1 MSSSSSSRVLRALLV
16 RFGKNGG
23 GKANPSSSS
32 FGVGV
37 GVVGA
42 TGAGLL
48 MNYSD
53 DDAVHAVKRVAT
65 ASKHLVPVYFDY
77 RRHLARVKKLESEFT
92 NQFEM
97 DEDEKLEESKRESRQ
112 KLWTDVAVRLRDLAR
127 ENGGIYVKAGQH
139 LCVQPVA
146 PMPFRQ
152 ILRVL
157 MDDASS
163 RPFEEDEKTFSEEFN
178 GLKPK
183 EVFLEFEEKPIAS
196 ASLAQVYKAKT
207 KMGEDVAVKIQQR
220 PVARFLWVDLATI
233 ETYYAVLGYLIPG
246 LRFAWLAK
254 ETRRHM
260 SEELDFRLEAKNC
273 KDMGRLLKEE
283 CGFKEEEV
291 TVPKIH
297 DNLSTKR
304 VLTMEFA
311 DGTRVDNVEKMRE
324 NKVDAYKVAK
334 TIQEAFATL
343 TFEHGFAHGDPHPG
357 NLLVDKN
364 GKVTILDHGVVRRLD
379 EPTRETWCQVW
390 LALIRNDENEM
401 RNAVEK
407 LGINPEMHRFFGIIL
422 ALAPARVIEDRF
434 KKEDE
439 KMAVVSSSSSSTLS
453 SSSSYS
459 SAANKAGVAAATA
472 KNNGASMTLTT
483 TRENKP
489 ANNDSLSMSD
499 KREIFKTVLK
509 VKLEDQSQL
518 FESLPRDLLMVLKAN
533 NLLRYVNEQL
543 GSPVNRFRIIARS
556 AKNGLEK
563 RERMK
568 NDAEQA
574 LEMDSARKKGLG
586 YRTKEWAR
594 TVKDRGYDN
603 VMVMLLPAQLFFTRG
618 KLAWAFW
625 RSSKA
630 AKSSAVLTNGKSSTV
645 VLTAAGGSSTTERKA

>member
-1 MSSSSSSRVLRALLV
+1 MT
-16 RFGKNGG
+16 
-23 GKANPSSSS
+23 
-32 FGVGV
+32 
-37 GVVGA
+37 A
-42 TGAGLL
+42 T
-48 MNYSD
+48 
-53 DDAVHAVKRVAT
+53 
-65 ASKHLVPVYFDY
+65 KHLVPVYFDY
-77 RRHLARVKKLESEFT
+77 RRHVARVNKIKSELDSSSPSSSSSSSSSSSA
-92 NQFEM
+92 M
-97 DEDEKLEESKRESRQ
+97 ARSVLLEELQRESRQ
-112 KLWTDVAVRLRDLAR
+112 ELWSDVAVRLRDLAR

-146 PMPFRQ
+146 PLPFRQ

-163 RPFEEDEKTFSEEFN
+163 RPFEEDEKTFSEEFD
-178 GLKPK
+178 GLKPRD
-183 EVFLEFEEKPIAS
+183 VFLEFDEKPIAS

-233 ETYYAVLGYLIPG
+233 EAYYAVLGYLIPG

-260 SEELDFRLEAKNC
+260 TEELDFRLEAKNC

-297 DNLSTKR
+297 DSLSTKR

-407 LGINPEMHRFFGIIL
+407 LGINPEMHKFFGIIL

-434 KKEDE
+434 KKTDSSSPPT
-439 KMAVVSSSSSSTLS
+439 SSSSSRADEVVMTENKRASTEP
-453 SSSSYS
+453 
-459 SAANKAGVAAATA
+459 
-472 KNNGASMTLTT
+472 TT
-483 TRENKP
+483 TRENET
-489 ANNDSLSMSD
+489 NNDSLSMSD
-499 KREIFKTVLK
+499 KREIFRTVLK
-509 VKLEDQSQL
+509 VKLEDQSKL

-543 GSPVNRFRIIARS
+543 GSPVNRYRIIARS

-568 NDAEQA
+568 NDAERE
-574 LEMDSARKKGLG
+574 LEISSARKKRFG

-630 AKSSAVLTNGKSSTV
+630 AKSSAILSTKSTV
-645 VLTAAGGSSTTERKA
+645 ASTTTAGTTTERKAA

>member
-1 MSSSSSSRVLRALLV
+1 MSSSSSSQRLLRRLV
-16 RFGKNGG
+16 GRS
-23 GKANPSSSS
+23 PSSSAAS
-32 FGVGV
+32 LAATAAV
-37 GVVGA
+37 A
-42 TGAGLL
+42 TGTSAAAFYY
-48 MNYSD
+48 YSD
-53 DDAVHAVKRVAT
+53 DDSVHAVRRVMTAT
-65 ASKHLVPVYFDY
+65 KHLVPVYFDY
-77 RRHLARVKKLESEFT
+77 RRHVARVNKIKSELDSSSSSSSSSSA
-92 NQFEM
+92 M
-97 DEDEKLEESKRESRQ
+97 ARSVLLEELQRESRQ
-112 KLWTDVAVRLRDLAR
+112 ELWSDVAVRLRDLAR

-146 PMPFRQ
+146 PLPFRQ

-163 RPFEEDEKTFSEEFN
+163 RPFEEDEKTFSEEFD
-178 GLKPK
+178 GLKPRD
-183 EVFLEFEEKPIAS
+183 VFLEFDEKPIAS

-260 SEELDFRLEAKNC
+260 TEELDFRLEAKNC

-297 DNLSTKR
+297 DSLSTKR

-407 LGINPEMHRFFGIIL
+407 LGINPEMHKFFGIIL

-434 KKEDE
+434 KKAD
-439 KMAVVSSSSSSTLS
+439 SSSTS
-453 SSSSYS
+453 SSR
-459 SAANKAGVAAATA
+459 ADEVVVTENKR
-472 KNNGASMTLTT
+472 ASTEPTT
-483 TRENKP
+483 TRENET
-489 ANNDSLSMSD
+489 NNDSLSMSD
-499 KREIFKTVLK
+499 KREIFRTVLK
-509 VKLEDQSQL
+509 VKLEDQSKL

-543 GSPVNRFRIIARS
+543 GSPVNRYRIIARS

-568 NDAEQA
+568 NDAERE
-574 LEMDSARKKGLG
+574 LEISSARKKGFG

-630 AKSSAVLTNGKSSTV
+630 AKSSAILSSKSTV
-645 VLTAAGGSSTTERKA
+645 ASTTTAGTTTERKAT

>member
-1 MSSSSSSRVLRALLV
+1 MSSSSSSQRLLRRLV
-16 RFGKNGG
+16 GRS
-23 GKANPSSSS
+23 PSSSAAS
-32 FGVGV
+32 LAATAAV
-37 GVVGA
+37 A
-42 TGAGLL
+42 TGTSAAAFYY
-48 MNYSD
+48 YSD
-53 DDAVHAVKRVAT
+53 DDSVHAVRRVMTAT
-65 ASKHLVPVYFDY
+65 KHLVPVYFDY
-77 RRHLARVKKLESEFT
+77 RRHVARVNRIKS
-92 NQFEM
+92 EM
-97 DEDEKLEESKRESRQ
+97 DSSSSSSSAMARSVLLEELQRESRQ
-112 KLWTDVAVRLRDLAR
+112 ELWSDVAVRLRDLAR

-146 PMPFRQ
+146 PLPFRQ

-163 RPFEEDEKTFSEEFN
+163 RPFEEDEKTFSEEFD
-178 GLKPK
+178 GLKPRD
-183 EVFLEFEEKPIAS
+183 VFLEFDEKPIAS

-260 SEELDFRLEAKNC
+260 TEELDFRLEAKNC

-297 DNLSTKR
+297 DSLSTKR

-407 LGINPEMHRFFGIIL
+407 LGINPEMHKFFGIIL

-434 KKEDE
+434 KKAD
-439 KMAVVSSSSSSTLS
+439 SSSTS
-453 SSSSYS
+453 SSR
-459 SAANKAGVAAATA
+459 ADEVVVTENKR
-472 KNNGASMTLTT
+472 ASTEPTT
-483 TRENKP
+483 TRENET
-489 ANNDSLSMSD
+489 NNDSLSMSD
-499 KREIFKTVLK
+499 KREIFRTVLK
-509 VKLEDQSQL
+509 VKLEDQSKL

-543 GSPVNRFRIIARS
+543 GSPVNRYRIIARS

-568 NDAEQA
+568 NDAERE
-574 LEMDSARKKGLG
+574 LEISSARKKGFG

-630 AKSSAVLTNGKSSTV
+630 AKSSAILSSKSTV
-645 VLTAAGGSSTTERKA
+645 ASTTTAGTTTERKAT

>member
-1 MSSSSSSRVLRALLV
+1 MSSSSSSQRLLRRLV
-16 RFGKNGG
+16 GR
-23 GKANPSSSS
+23 SSSS
-32 FGVGV
+32 SAASLAAAAAV
-37 GVVGA
+37 A
-42 TGAGLL
+42 TGTSAAAFYY
-48 MNYSD
+48 YSD
-53 DDAVHAVKRVAT
+53 DDSVHAVRRVMTAT
-65 ASKHLVPVYFDY
+65 KHLVPVYFDY
-77 RRHLARVKKLESEFT
+77 RRHVARVNKIKSELDSSSSSSSSSA
-92 NQFEM
+92 M
-97 DEDEKLEESKRESRQ
+97 ARSVLLEELQRESRQ
-112 KLWTDVAVRLRDLAR
+112 ELWMDVAVRLRDLAR

-146 PMPFRQ
+146 PLPFRQ

-163 RPFEEDEKTFSEEFN
+163 RPFEEDEKTFSEEFD
-178 GLKPK
+178 GLKPRD
-183 EVFLEFEEKPIAS
+183 VFLEFDEKPIAS

-260 SEELDFRLEAKNC
+260 TEELDFRLEAKNC

-297 DNLSTKR
+297 DSLSTKR

-407 LGINPEMHRFFGIIL
+407 LGINPEMHKFFGIIL

-434 KKEDE
+434 KKAD
-439 KMAVVSSSSSSTLS
+439 SSSTS
-453 SSSSYS
+453 SSR
-459 SAANKAGVAAATA
+459 ADEVVVTENKR
-472 KNNGASMTLTT
+472 ASTEPTT
-483 TRENKP
+483 TRENET
-489 ANNDSLSMSD
+489 NNDSLSMSD
-499 KREIFKTVLK
+499 KREIFRTVLK
-509 VKLEDQSQL
+509 VKLEDQSKL

-543 GSPVNRFRIIARS
+543 GSPVNRYRIIARS

-568 NDAEQA
+568 NDAERE
-574 LEMDSARKKGLG
+574 LEISSARKKGFG

-630 AKSSAVLTNGKSSTV
+630 AKSSAILSSKSTV
-645 VLTAAGGSSTTERKA
+645 ASTTTAGTTTERKAT

>member
-1 MSSSSSSRVLRALLV
+1 MT
-16 RFGKNGG
+16 
-23 GKANPSSSS
+23 
-32 FGVGV
+32 
-37 GVVGA
+37 A
-42 TGAGLL
+42 T
-48 MNYSD
+48 
-53 DDAVHAVKRVAT
+53 
-65 ASKHLVPVYFDY
+65 KHLVPVYFDY
-77 RRHLARVKKLESEFT
+77 RRHVARVNKIKSELDSSSPSSSSSSSSSSSA
-92 NQFEM
+92 M
-97 DEDEKLEESKRESRQ
+97 ARSVLLEELQRESRQ
-112 KLWTDVAVRLRDLAR
+112 ELWSDVAVRLRDLAR

-146 PMPFRQ
+146 PLPFRQ

-163 RPFEEDEKTFSEEFN
+163 RPFEEDEKTFSEEFD
-178 GLKPK
+178 GLKPRD
-183 EVFLEFEEKPIAS
+183 VFLEFDEKPIAS

-233 ETYYAVLGYLIPG
+233 EAYYAVLGYLIPG

-260 SEELDFRLEAKNC
+260 TEELDFRLEAKNC

-297 DNLSTKR
+297 DSLSTKR

-407 LGINPEMHRFFGIIL
+407 LGINPEMHKFFGIIL

-434 KKEDE
+434 KKAD
-439 KMAVVSSSSSSTLS
+439 SSSTS
-453 SSSSYS
+453 SSR
-459 SAANKAGVAAATA
+459 ADEVVVTENKR
-472 KNNGASMTLTT
+472 ASTEPTT
-483 TRENKP
+483 TRENET
-489 ANNDSLSMSD
+489 NNDSLSMSD
-499 KREIFKTVLK
+499 KREIFRTVLK
-509 VKLEDQSQL
+509 VKLEDQSKL

-543 GSPVNRFRIIARS
+543 GSPVNRYRIIARS

-568 NDAEQA
+568 NDAERE
-574 LEMDSARKKGLG
+574 LEISSARKKRFG

-630 AKSSAVLTNGKSSTV
+630 AKSSAILSSKSTV
-645 VLTAAGGSSTTERKA
+645 ASTTTAGTTTERKAT

>member
-1 MSSSSSSRVLRALLV
+1 MT
-16 RFGKNGG
+16 
-23 GKANPSSSS
+23 
-32 FGVGV
+32 
-37 GVVGA
+37 A
-42 TGAGLL
+42 T
-48 MNYSD
+48 
-53 DDAVHAVKRVAT
+53 
-65 ASKHLVPVYFDY
+65 KHLVPVYFDY
-77 RRHLARVKKLESEFT
+77 RRHVARVNKIKSELDSSSSSSSSSA
-92 NQFEM
+92 M
-97 DEDEKLEESKRESRQ
+97 ARSVLLEELQRESRQ
-112 KLWTDVAVRLRDLAR
+112 ELWSDVAVRLRDLAR

-146 PMPFRQ
+146 PLPFRQ

-163 RPFEEDEKTFSEEFN
+163 RPFEEDEKTFSEEFD
-178 GLKPK
+178 GLKPRD
-183 EVFLEFEEKPIAS
+183 VFLEFDEKPIAS

-233 ETYYAVLGYLIPG
+233 EAYYAVLGYLIPG

-260 SEELDFRLEAKNC
+260 TEELDFRLEAKNC

-297 DNLSTKR
+297 DSLSTKR

-407 LGINPEMHRFFGIIL
+407 LGINPEMHKFFGIIL

-434 KKEDE
+434 KKAD
-439 KMAVVSSSSSSTLS
+439 SSSTS
-453 SSSSYS
+453 SSR
-459 SAANKAGVAAATA
+459 ADEVVVTENKR
-472 KNNGASMTLTT
+472 ASTEPTT
-483 TRENKP
+483 TRENET
-489 ANNDSLSMSD
+489 NNDSLSMSD
-499 KREIFKTVLK
+499 KREIFRTVLK
-509 VKLEDQSQL
+509 VKLEDQSKL

-543 GSPVNRFRIIARS
+543 GSPVNRYRIIARS

-568 NDAEQA
+568 NDAERE
-574 LEMDSARKKGLG
+574 LEISSARKKRFG

-630 AKSSAVLTNGKSSTV
+630 AKSSAILSSKSTV
-645 VLTAAGGSSTTERKA
+645 ASTTTAGTTTERKAT

>member
-1 MSSSSSSRVLRALLV
+1 
-16 RFGKNGG
+16 
-23 GKANPSSSS
+23 
-32 FGVGV
+32 
-37 GVVGA
+37 
-42 TGAGLL
+42 
-48 MNYSD
+48 
-53 DDAVHAVKRVAT
+53 
-65 ASKHLVPVYFDY
+65 
-77 RRHLARVKKLESEFT
+77 
-92 NQFEM
+92 
-97 DEDEKLEESKRESRQ
+97 
-112 KLWTDVAVRLRDLAR
+112 
-127 ENGGIYVKAGQH
+127 
-139 LCVQPVA
+139 VQPVA
-146 PMPFRQ
+146 PLPFRQ

-163 RPFEEDEKTFSEEFN
+163 RPFEEDEKTFSEEFD
-178 GLKPK
+178 GLKPRD
-183 EVFLEFEEKPIAS
+183 VFLEFDEKPIAS

-260 SEELDFRLEAKNC
+260 TEELDFRLEAKNC

-297 DNLSTKR
+297 DSLSTKR

-407 LGINPEMHRFFGIIL
+407 LGINPEMHKFFGIIL

-434 KKEDE
+434 KKADSSSP
-439 KMAVVSSSSSSTLS
+439 SSSSSRADEVVVTENKRASTEP
-453 SSSSYS
+453 
-459 SAANKAGVAAATA
+459 
-472 KNNGASMTLTT
+472 TT
-483 TRENKP
+483 TREKET
-489 ANNDSLSMSD
+489 NNDSLSMSD
-499 KREIFKTVLK
+499 KREIFRTVLK
-509 VKLEDQSQL
+509 VKLEDQSKL

-543 GSPVNRFRIIARS
+543 GSPVNRYRIIARS

-568 NDAEQA
+568 NEAERE
-574 LEMDSARKKGLG
+574 LENNSARKKGLG

-630 AKSSAVLTNGKSSTV
+630 AKSSAILSSKSTV
-645 VLTAAGGSSTTERKA
+645 ASTTTAGTTTERKSS

>member
-1 MSSSSSSRVLRALLV
+1 MSSSSSSQRLLRRLV
-16 RFGKNGG
+16 GRS
-23 GKANPSSSS
+23 PSSSAAS
-32 FGVGV
+32 LAATAAV
-37 GVVGA
+37 A
-42 TGAGLL
+42 TGTSAAAFYY
-48 MNYSD
+48 YSD
-53 DDAVHAVKRVAT
+53 DDSVHAVRRVMTAT
-65 ASKHLVPVYFDY
+65 KHLVPVYFDY
-77 RRHLARVKKLESEFT
+77 RRHVARVNKIKSELDSSSSSSSSSA
-92 NQFEM
+92 M
-97 DEDEKLEESKRESRQ
+97 ARSVLLEELQRESRQ
-112 KLWTDVAVRLRDLAR
+112 ELWSDVAVRLRDLAR

-146 PMPFRQ
+146 PLPFRQ

-163 RPFEEDEKTFSEEFN
+163 RPFEEDEKTFSEEFD
-178 GLKPK
+178 GLKPRD
-183 EVFLEFEEKPIAS
+183 VFLEFDEKPIAS

-260 SEELDFRLEAKNC
+260 TEELDFRLEAKNC

-297 DNLSTKR
+297 DSLSTKR

-407 LGINPEMHRFFGIIL
+407 LGINPEMHKFFGIIL

-434 KKEDE
+434 KKAD
-439 KMAVVSSSSSSTLS
+439 SSSTS
-453 SSSSYS
+453 SSR
-459 SAANKAGVAAATA
+459 ADEVVVTENKR
-472 KNNGASMTLTT
+472 ASTEPTT
-483 TRENKP
+483 TRENET
-489 ANNDSLSMSD
+489 NNDSLSMSD
-499 KREIFKTVLK
+499 KREIFRTVLK
-509 VKLEDQSQL
+509 VKLEDQSKL

-543 GSPVNRFRIIARS
+543 GSPVNRYRIIARS

-568 NDAEQA
+568 NDAERE
-574 LEMDSARKKGLG
+574 LEISSARKKGFG

-630 AKSSAVLTNGKSSTV
+630 AKSSAILSSKSTV
-645 VLTAAGGSSTTERKA
+645 ASTTTAGTTTERKAT

>member
-1 MSSSSSSRVLRALLV
+1 
-16 RFGKNGG
+16 
-23 GKANPSSSS
+23 
-32 FGVGV
+32 
-37 GVVGA
+37 
-42 TGAGLL
+42 
-48 MNYSD
+48 
-53 DDAVHAVKRVAT
+53 
-65 ASKHLVPVYFDY
+65 
-77 RRHLARVKKLESEFT
+77 
-92 NQFEM
+92 
-97 DEDEKLEESKRESRQ
+97 
-112 KLWTDVAVRLRDLAR
+112 
-127 ENGGIYVKAGQH
+127 
-139 LCVQPVA
+139 
-146 PMPFRQ
+146 
-152 ILRVL
+152 
-157 MDDASS
+157 
-163 RPFEEDEKTFSEEFN
+163 
-178 GLKPK
+178 LKPRD
-183 EVFLEFEEKPIAS
+183 VFLEFDEKPIAS

-260 SEELDFRLEAKNC
+260 TEELDFRLEAKNC

-297 DNLSTKR
+297 DSLSTKR

-407 LGINPEMHRFFGIIL
+407 LGINPEMHKFFGIIL

-434 KKEDE
+434 KKADSSSP
-439 KMAVVSSSSSSTLS
+439 SSSSSRADEVVVTENKRASTEP
-453 SSSSYS
+453 
-459 SAANKAGVAAATA
+459 
-472 KNNGASMTLTT
+472 TT
-483 TRENKP
+483 TREKET
-489 ANNDSLSMSD
+489 NNDSLSMSD
-499 KREIFKTVLK
+499 KREIFRTVLK
-509 VKLEDQSQL
+509 VKLEDQSKL

-543 GSPVNRFRIIARS
+543 GSPVNRYRIIARS

-568 NDAEQA
+568 NDAERE
-574 LEMDSARKKGLG
+574 LEISSARKKGLG

-630 AKSSAVLTNGKSSTV
+630 AKSSAILSSKSTV
-645 VLTAAGGSSTTERKA
+645 ASTTTAGTTTERKSS

>member
-1 MSSSSSSRVLRALLV
+1 MSSSSSSQRLLRRLV
-16 RFGKNGG
+16 GRS
-23 GKANPSSSS
+23 PSSSAAS
-32 FGVGV
+32 LAATAAV
-37 GVVGA
+37 A
-42 TGAGLL
+42 TGTSAAAFYY
-48 MNYSD
+48 YSD
-53 DDAVHAVKRVAT
+53 DDSVHAVRRVMTAT
-65 ASKHLVPVYFDY
+65 KHLVPVYFDY
-77 RRHLARVKKLESEFT
+77 RRHVARVNKIKSELDSSSSSSSSSA
-92 NQFEM
+92 M
-97 DEDEKLEESKRESRQ
+97 ARSVLLEELQRESRQ
-112 KLWTDVAVRLRDLAR
+112 ELWMDVAVRLRDLAR

-146 PMPFRQ
+146 PLPFRQ

-163 RPFEEDEKTFSEEFN
+163 RPFEEDEKTFSEEFD
-178 GLKPK
+178 GLKPRD
-183 EVFLEFEEKPIAS
+183 VFLEFDEKPIAS

-260 SEELDFRLEAKNC
+260 TEELDFRLEAKNC

-297 DNLSTKR
+297 DSLSTKR

-407 LGINPEMHRFFGIIL
+407 LGINPEMHKFFGIIL

-434 KKEDE
+434 KKAD
-439 KMAVVSSSSSSTLS
+439 SSSTS
-453 SSSSYS
+453 SSR
-459 SAANKAGVAAATA
+459 ADEVVVTENKR
-472 KNNGASMTLTT
+472 ASTEPTT
-483 TRENKP
+483 TRENET
-489 ANNDSLSMSD
+489 NNDSLSMSD
-499 KREIFKTVLK
+499 KREIFRTVLK
-509 VKLEDQSQL
+509 VKLEDQSKL

-543 GSPVNRFRIIARS
+543 GSPVNRYRIIARS

-568 NDAEQA
+568 NDAERE
-574 LEMDSARKKGLG
+574 LEISSARKKGFG

-630 AKSSAVLTNGKSSTV
+630 AKSSAILSSKSTV
-645 VLTAAGGSSTTERKA
+645 ASTTTAGTTTERKAT

>member
-1 MSSSSSSRVLRALLV
+1 MSRWLFFRAV
-16 RFGKNGG
+16 GRRAAGVTTT
-23 GKANPSSSS
+23 AAAAAS
-32 FGVGV
+32 FGTASWYYYG
-37 GVVGA
+37 GYFDA
-42 TGAGLL
+42 L
-48 MNYSD
+48 SD
-53 DDAVHAVKRVAT
+53 DERFHAARRVAT

-77 RRHLARVKKLESEFT
+77 RRHVARVRRKKREREREEEDGGRALTPASVEELE
-92 NQFEM
+92 
-97 DEDEKLEESKRESRQ
+97 RESRQ
-112 KLWTDVAVRLRDLAR
+112 ELWTDVAVRLRDLAR
-127 ENGGIYVKAGQH
+127 DNGGIYVKAGQH

-146 PMPFRQ
+146 PAPFRE

-183 EVFLEFEEKPIAS
+183 DVFLEFDEKPIAS

-233 ETYYAVLGYLIPG
+233 ETYYEVLGYLIPG

-283 CGFKEEEV
+283 CRFKEDEV

-304 VLTMEFA
+304 VLTMQFA

-324 NKVDAYKVAK
+324 NKVDTYKVAK
-334 TIQEAFATL
+334 TIQKAFATL

-357 NLLVDKN
+357 NLLVDDN

-379 EPTRETWCQVW
+379 EKTRETWCQVW

-407 LGINPEMHRFFGIIL
+407 LGINPEMHKFFGIIL

-434 KKEDE
+434 KKDKKEADG
-439 KMAVVSSSSSSTLS
+439 TLS
-453 SSSSYS
+453 STSSS
-459 SAANKAGVAAATA
+459 ADVVVA
-472 KNNGASMTLTT
+472 KNTS
-483 TRENKP
+483 TREDYKTN
-489 ANNDSLSMSD
+489 ADSLSTSD

-543 GSPVNRFRIIARS
+543 GSPVNRYRVIARS

-563 RERMK
+563 REQMK

-574 LEMDSARKKGLG
+574 LEIDSARRKGLG

-594 TVKDRGYDN
+594 TITDRRYDN

-630 AKSSAVLTNGKSSTV
+630 AKSSALVSNKSTV
-645 VLTAAGGSSTTERKA
+645 VSTTGSPATERKTQSVR

>member
-1 MSSSSSSRVLRALLV
+1 MSSSSSSQRLLRRLV
-16 RFGKNGG
+16 GRS
-23 GKANPSSSS
+23 PSSSAAS
-32 FGVGV
+32 LAATAAV
-37 GVVGA
+37 A
-42 TGAGLL
+42 TGTSAAAFYY
-48 MNYSD
+48 YSD
-53 DDAVHAVKRVAT
+53 DDSVHAVRRVMTAT
-65 ASKHLVPVYFDY
+65 KHLVPVYFDY
-77 RRHLARVKKLESEFT
+77 RRHVARVNKIKSELDSSSSSSSSSSSA
-92 NQFEM
+92 M
-97 DEDEKLEESKRESRQ
+97 ARSVLLEELQRESRQ
-112 KLWTDVAVRLRDLAR
+112 ELWSDVAVRLRDLAR

-146 PMPFRQ
+146 PLPFRQ

-163 RPFEEDEKTFSEEFN
+163 RPFEEDEKTFSEEFD
-178 GLKPK
+178 GLKPRD
-183 EVFLEFEEKPIAS
+183 VFLEFDEKPIAS

-260 SEELDFRLEAKNC
+260 TEELDFRLEAKNC

-297 DNLSTKR
+297 DSLSTKR

-407 LGINPEMHRFFGIIL
+407 LGINPEMHKFFGIIL

-434 KKEDE
+434 KKAD
-439 KMAVVSSSSSSTLS
+439 SSSTS
-453 SSSSYS
+453 SSR
-459 SAANKAGVAAATA
+459 ADEVVVTENKR
-472 KNNGASMTLTT
+472 ASTEPTT
-483 TRENKP
+483 TRENET
-489 ANNDSLSMSD
+489 NNDSLSMSD
-499 KREIFKTVLK
+499 KREIFRTVLK
-509 VKLEDQSQL
+509 VKLEDQSKL

-543 GSPVNRFRIIARS
+543 GSPVNRYRIIARS

-568 NDAEQA
+568 NDAERE
-574 LEMDSARKKGLG
+574 LEISSARKKGFG

-630 AKSSAVLTNGKSSTV
+630 AKSSAILSSKSTV
-645 VLTAAGGSSTTERKA
+645 ASTTTAGTTTERKAT